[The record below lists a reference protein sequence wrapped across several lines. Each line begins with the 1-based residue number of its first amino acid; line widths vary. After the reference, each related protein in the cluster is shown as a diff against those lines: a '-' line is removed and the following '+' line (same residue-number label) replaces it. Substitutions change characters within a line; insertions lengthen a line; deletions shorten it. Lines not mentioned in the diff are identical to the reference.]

1 MNWGIAAAVAAL
13 ILAWGAPAA
22 AQGEV
27 EASAKAQFDA
37 GVELY
42 KQGKLEQASVAFARA
57 YELRPSYKI
66 LYLVGKCDNDL
77 GHFAASLDAFTRY
90 LAEGADEIDEPRQ
103 EEVRKEITRLNA
115 LVGTVA
121 VETDATGATVFIDGH
136 RSGDTPLPGPLFVD
150 LGEHEIVLKQGADE
164 LHREVVKVAG
174 GQQVTVAIATASAAQ
189 PAAGETA
196 VSATEVTVAPQPE
209 PARKPKRV
217 WTWVAL
223 GAGAAAGIAGGIVGI
238 TSLKKRDNFLDHCA
252 DGDCSPAAA
261 DERDRIKRLSLT
273 ADILYGVAG
282 AFAVAAVVLF
292 FVEPDD
298 EDGAEVALL
307 PAAGDGAAGLALHGR
322 F

>member
-1 MNWGIAAAVAAL
+1 MKQGTAGLALVLALTWCGIAT
-13 ILAWGAPAA
+13 
-22 AQGEV
+22 AQQDV

-66 LYLVGKCDNDL
+66 LYLVGKCENDL

-90 LAEGADEIDEPRQ
+90 LAEGADEIDKSRQ

-121 VETDATGATVFIDGH
+121 VETDAIGATVFVDGH
-136 RSGDTPLPGPLFVD
+136 RSGDTPLEGPLFVD
-150 LGEHEIVLKQGADE
+150 LGEHEIVLKRGGDE

-174 GQQVTVAIATASAAQ
+174 GQQVTVTIKGASVAAPAIGEEKSAD
-189 PAAGETA
+189 
-196 VSATEVTVAPQPE
+196 VVE
-209 PARKPKRV
+209 PKREPKQEPKPKRV

-223 GAGAAAGIAGGIVGI
+223 GAGAAAGIAGGVIGGI
-238 TSLKKRDNFLDHCA
+238 SMKDKSDFLDRC
-252 DGDCSPAAA
+252 GDDSCGPVAA

-282 AFAVAAVVLF
+282 ALAITAVILF

-298 EDGAEVALL
+298 EDEETVAVL
-307 PAAGDGAAGLALHGR
+307 PSAGRGSAGLSVTGR